1 MEKKKKA
8 ADKVKEQPVTYEI
21 YAEMPDDG
29 NRYEVID
36 GVLELMSP
44 SPTASH
50 QSILLELIDALRQS
64 CKSDYLIYFAP
75 LDVILSDTNVVQ
87 PDAIM
92 IHRSRKHIVTS
103 RGIEGPPD
111 LAVEVLS
118 PSSRKRDRL
127 KKRAVYEKH
136 GVPEYWIVDPET
148 ETLEQF
154 HLGERDKYVLTQ
166 LYEGDEL
173 VASDKLPCVSF
184 AVSRL
189 FADVLQ

>member
-1 MEKKKKA
+1 MEKTKKA
-8 ADKVKEQPVTYEI
+8 ADKVKEQQVTYEI

-36 GVLELMSP
+36 GMLELMSP

-50 QSILLELIDALRQS
+50 QSITLDIGFELKQS
-64 CKSDYLIYFAP
+64 CKSDYLIYIAP
-75 LDVILSDTNVVQ
+75 LDVILSNTNIVQ
-87 PDAIM
+87 PDALM
-92 IHRSRKHIVTS
+92 IHRSRKHIVTP

-127 KKRAVYEKH
+127 KKMAVYEKY
-136 GVPEYWIVDPET
+136 GVAEYWIVDPESR
-148 ETLEQF
+148 TLEQF
-154 HLGERDKYVLTQ
+154 HLNERGKYALFQ
-166 LYEGDEL
+166 LYENDEQ
-173 VASDKLPCVSF
+173 VISSKLPCVSF

-189 FADVLQ
+189 FGDVLQ

>member
-1 MEKKKKA
+1 MEKNKKA
-8 ADKVKEQPVTYEI
+8 TDKVKEQPATYET
-21 YAEMPDDG
+21 YAALPDDG

-50 QSILLELIDALRQS
+50 QSIASDLCFELKQS
-64 CKSDYLIYFAP
+64 CKSDYLIYVAP
-75 LDVILSDTNVVQ
+75 LDVILSNTNVVQ

-118 PSSRKRDRL
+118 PSSQKRDRL

-136 GVPEYWIVDPET
+136 GVPEYWIIDPEAR
-148 ETLEQF
+148 TLEQF
-154 HLGERDKYVLTQ
+154 HLDERGKYELTQ
-166 LYEGDEL
+166 LYENDEQ
-173 VASDKLPCVSF
+173 VVSNRLPCVSF
-184 AVSRL
+184 EVSRL
-189 FADVLQ
+189 FGDVLQ

>member
-1 MEKKKKA
+1 MEKNKKA
-8 ADKVKEQPVTYEI
+8 ADKVKEQPATYET
-21 YAEMPDDG
+21 YAALPDDG

-50 QSILLELIDALRQS
+50 QSIALDLCFELKQS
-64 CKSDYLIYFAP
+64 CKSDYLIYVAP
-75 LDVILSDTNVVQ
+75 LDVILSNTNVVQ

-111 LAVEVLS
+111 LAAEVLS

-127 KKRAVYEKH
+127 KKMTVYEKH
-136 GVPEYWIVDPET
+136 GVPEYWIVDPDAL
-148 ETLEQF
+148 TLEQF
-154 HLGERDKYVLTQ
+154 QLDEREKYVLTQ
-166 LYEGDEL
+166 LFEGDEL
-173 VASDKLPCVSF
+173 VVSDKLPCVSF
-184 AVSRL
+184 AVNRL

>member
-1 MEKKKKA
+1 MEKNKKA

-29 NRYEVID
+29 SRYEVID

-50 QSILLELIDALRQS
+50 QSILLELVDALRQS

-75 LDVILSDTNVVQ
+75 LDVILSDTNIVQ

-118 PSSRKRDRL
+118 PSSQKRDRL

-136 GVPEYWIVDPET
+136 GVPEYWIIDPQAR
-148 ETLEQF
+148 TLEQL
-154 HLGERDKYVLTQ
+154 HLNERGKYELTQ
-166 LYEGDEL
+166 LYENDEQ
-173 VASDKLPCVSF
+173 VVSNRLPCVSF
-184 AVSRL
+184 EVSLL
-189 FADVLQ
+189 FGDVLQ

>member
-1 MEKKKKA
+1 MKKKTYEEL
-8 ADKVKEQPVTYEI
+8 VKESPVTYEM
-21 YAEMPDDG
+21 YANMEDDG

-50 QSILLELIDALRQS
+50 QSILLELIDTLRQS
-64 CKSDYLIYFAP
+64 CKTDYLIYFAP

-136 GVPEYWIVDPET
+136 DVPEYWIIDPEAQ
-148 ETLEQF
+148 TLEQF
-154 HLGERDKYVLTQ
+154 HLDERGKYELIQ
-166 LYEGDEL
+166 LYENDEQ
-173 VASDKLPCVSF
+173 VVSSKLPCVSF
-184 AVSRL
+184 AVSLL
-189 FADVLQ
+189 FGDVLQ